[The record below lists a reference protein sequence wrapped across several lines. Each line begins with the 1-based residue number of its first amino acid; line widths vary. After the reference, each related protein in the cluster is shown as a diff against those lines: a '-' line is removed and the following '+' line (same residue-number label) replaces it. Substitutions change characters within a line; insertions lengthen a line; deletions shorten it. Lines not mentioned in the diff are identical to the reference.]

1 MSQYTTQA
9 AILGEIQESD
19 LIALTDD
26 GGLGVV
32 DTTVLGKIITNASGF
47 IDSKVANIYGTQL
60 PFDPIPSSVAS
71 MALTIACYR
80 LLRRREVPDEKNKFA
95 EDYKDVVDFLNRVNK
110 GEAMIDDV
118 VSRDFAQVV
127 FNARSS
133 TYGTMGSNFPANSL

>member
-1 MSQYTTQA
+1 MSQYTNET

-26 GGLGVV
+26 GGLGTV
-32 DTTVLGKIITNASGF
+32 DSTVLDQLITNASGF
-47 IDSKVANIYGTQL
+47 IDAKVANIYGNQL
-60 PFDPIPSSVAS
+60 PFNPIPSSVAN
-71 MALTIACYR
+71 MALTIVCYR

-118 VSRDFAQVV
+118 VSRDFSQVV
-127 FNARSS
+127 FTARNT
-133 TYGTMGSNFPANSL
+133 TYGVKGTNFPANSL

>member
-1 MSQYTTQA
+1 MSQYTNQT

-26 GGLGVV
+26 SGLGEV
-32 DTTVLGKIITNASGF
+32 DSTVLGQQITNASGF

-71 MALTIACYR
+71 MALTIVCYR

-127 FNARSS
+127 YTSRNT
-133 TYGTMGSNFPANSL
+133 TYGVKSSNMPANSL